1 MRVLGE
7 NLNQGIQFHEN
18 AAQTD
23 CRIRGDLKECSLLLQ
38 RCQDS
43 VLAPVLRARPL
54 FHEQFT
60 TASISASA
68 LLLFAADDDDPDFPW
83 SVINR

>member
-1 MRVLGE
+1 MMRVLGE

-23 CRIRGDLKECSLLLQ
+23 CRIRGDLKEAVCYCRGVRIPSSHL
-38 RCQDS
+38 
-43 VLAPVLRARPL
+43 LRARPL

-68 LLLFAADDDDPDFPW
+68 LLLWLPTMTT
-83 SVINR
+83 